1 MEFISVFKEKL
12 LTKIKG
18 KEEYVP
24 DEESQKVVSEDDYE
38 IYVYVDALT
47 GEYYVEA
54 EESTSVY
61 TYTAVE
67 FELMP
72 LEEKERIYESEPAE
86 FTEDDKVLVT
96 FTKNKYLFMDKRDFI
111 KEPIEKINNDEDKG
125 TKEKKSAPRKKK
137 NIHKKQKITT
147 PTENEEQEK
156 GSAAE
161 IIIKEEIIE

>member
-1 MEFISVFKEKL
+1 MEFICVFKEKL

-18 KEEYVP
+18 EEKYA
-24 DEESQKVVSEDDYE
+24 DGEESQKIICDDDYE
-38 IYVYVDALT
+38 AYVYVDALT

-54 EESTSVY
+54 EETTSVY

-72 LEEKERIYESEPAE
+72 AEEKARIYESEPAD

-111 KEPIEKINNDEDKG
+111 KEPIEKLNEDEDKS
-125 TKEKKSAPRKKK
+125 TKERKSAPKKKK

-147 PTENEEQEK
+147 EKEEEGEEHTQE
-156 GSAAE
+156 SE
-161 IIIKEEIIE
+161 IIKEEIIP